1 MDHCSISL
9 VETIPV
15 GLNYNNNTAQHETI
29 YDSWMDLI
37 GMAQNTI
44 EIASFYWTMRRED
57 VYPDDSAKMVNM
69 CDVIQYSTVDIVRL
83 TNCLVTGGT
92 GVPVAVRSWKR

>member
-1 MDHCSISL
+1 VLLPLLDHAADKYSLNATALNLESTCMEHCNISL

-15 GLNYNNNTAQHETI
+15 GLNYNNNTAQHEST

-44 EIASFYWTMRRED
+44 EIASLYWTMLGDD
-57 VYPDDSAKMVNM
+57 VIPDSSAKMVN
-69 CDVIQYSTVDIVRL
+69 T
-83 TNCLVTGGT
+83 
-92 GVPVAVRSWKR
+92 A